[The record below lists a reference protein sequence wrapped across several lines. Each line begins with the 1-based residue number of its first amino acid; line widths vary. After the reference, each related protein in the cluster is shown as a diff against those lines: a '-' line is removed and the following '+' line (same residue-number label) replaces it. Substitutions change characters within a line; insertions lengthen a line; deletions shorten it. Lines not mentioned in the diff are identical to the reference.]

1 MIRLIRIILTSFVA
15 LTLCC
20 GICLTNPA
28 PATAAAVG
36 PYDVAAGSGLAAI
49 IGRGKLVVGM
59 ELKFWPFEYVN
70 EKGDPVG
77 FDVDIARQIA
87 KELGVELDIRD
98 MEWTGLIPALQAGK
112 IDLIISGI
120 TGTLERAKTI
130 TFSRPYFT
138 TGLCALVSIK
148 KAPDMTTVAALDDP
162 SRIIA
167 VKTGTTAD
175 LVASKRFPKAHIN
188 RYKEETAC
196 VQEVVSGRADAFFYD
211 QISIAKHHK
220 QNPDTTRAL
229 LTPFTYEPFC
239 IAMQKGDFDLWQ
251 WLDMFLDI
259 SKANGTLDEL
269 RRKHFGEL
277 LH

>member
-1 MIRLIRIILTSFVA
+1 MIRFIRIILTSFVA

-20 GICLTNPA
+20 GICLTSPA
-28 PATAAAVG
+28 SAAAAAAS
-36 PYDVAAGSGLAAI
+36 PYDIAAGSTLAAVI
-49 IGRGKLVVGM
+49 ARGKLVVGM
-59 ELKFWPFEYVN
+59 ELKFWPFEYVD

-87 KELGVELDIRD
+87 KELGVELDIKD

-112 IDLIISGI
+112 IDLIISGV
-120 TGTLERAKTI
+120 TGTLERAKSI

-138 TGLCALVSIK
+138 TGLCALVSAK
-148 KAPDMTTVAALDDP
+148 KAPGLASVAALDDP
-162 SRIIA
+162 ARIIA

-175 LVASKRFPKAHIN
+175 MVAAKRFPKAHIN
-188 RYKEETAC
+188 RFKEETAC

-220 QNPDTTRAL
+220 QNPEATKAL

-239 IAMQKGDFDLWQ
+239 IAMPKGDFDLWQ
-251 WLDMFLDI
+251 WLDMFLEI
-259 SKANGTLDEL
+259 SKSNGTLDDL

-277 LH
+277 LQ

>member
-20 GICLTNPA
+20 GVCLTNPA
-28 PATAAAVG
+28 SAAAIG
-36 PYDVAAGSGLAAI
+36 PYDIASGSTLAAI
-49 IGRGKLVVGM
+49 IARGRLVVGM

-70 EKGDPVG
+70 EKGEPMG

-87 KELGVELDIRD
+87 TELGVELDIKD

-138 TGLCALVSIK
+138 TGLCALVSAK
-148 KAPDMTTVAALDDP
+148 KAPNLASVAALDDP
-162 SRIIA
+162 ARIIA

-175 LVASKRFPKAHIN
+175 LVAAKRFPKAHIN
-188 RYKEETAC
+188 RFKEETAC

-220 QNPDTTRAL
+220 QNAEATRAL

-251 WLDMFLDI
+251 WLDMFLEI
-259 SKANGTLDEL
+259 SKSNGVLDDL
-269 RRKHFGEL
+269 RRKHFGDL
-277 LH
+277 LQ

>member
-1 MIRLIRIILTSFVA
+1 MIRFIRIILTAFVA

-20 GICLTNPA
+20 GLSF
-28 PATAAAVG
+28 AAS
-36 PYDVAAGSGLAAI
+36 PYETSGNSTLAAI
-49 IGRGKLVVGM
+49 AKRGTLVVGM
-59 ELKFWPFEYVN
+59 ELKFWPFEYVS

-77 FDVDIARQIA
+77 FDVDVAGLIA
-87 KELGVELDIRD
+87 KELGVKLEIKD

-120 TGTLERAKTI
+120 TGTLERAKSI
-130 TFSRPYFT
+130 TFTRPYFT
-138 TGLCALVSIK
+138 TGLCALISTK
-148 KAPDMTTVAALDDP
+148 KAPGITSVAALDDP

-175 LVASKRFPKAHIN
+175 LTATKRFPKAKIN

-196 VQEVVSGRADAFFYD
+196 VQEVANGRADAFFYD

-220 QNPDTTRAL
+220 QNPETTTAL

-239 IAMQKGDFDLWQ
+239 IALQKGDFDLWQ
-251 WLDMFLDI
+251 WLDMFLETVK
-259 SKANGTLDEL
+259 SNGSLDEL
-269 RRKHFGEL
+269 RRKHFGDL
-277 LH
+277 LR